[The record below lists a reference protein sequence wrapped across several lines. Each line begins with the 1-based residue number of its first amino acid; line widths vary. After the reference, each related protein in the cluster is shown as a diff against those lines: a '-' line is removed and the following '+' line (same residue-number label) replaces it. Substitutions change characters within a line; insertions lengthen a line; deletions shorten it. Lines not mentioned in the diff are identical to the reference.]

1 MSVQVMQLLS
11 AVIAELAVG
20 LEVLLGPAATDT
32 RQPLS
37 LSRQQLN
44 CVCDLIAGLA
54 SVCASFEQAFAFCVS
69 VLIENQ
75 RVDIPPL
82 LQMAMRVATVFRDYL
97 ALLKAAADSHALPPL
112 PPSPISPLAPPT
124 SPQTETP
131 SPLSSAAT
139 NSMVIRVTNQQ

>member
-1 MSVQVMQLLS
+1 MQLLS

-32 RQPLS
+32 QQSMS

-54 SVCASFEQAFAFCVS
+54 TVCASFEQAFAFCVS

-75 RVDIPPL
+75 RADIPPL
-82 LQMAMRVATVFRDYL
+82 LQWAMRVATVFRDYL
-97 ALLKAAADSHALPPL
+97 VLLRAAAETHALPPS
-112 PPSPISPLAPPT
+112 PSAPIAPPT
-124 SPQTETP
+124 SPQTETA
-131 SPLSSAAT
+131 SSLSTSITETMAT
-139 NSMVIRVTNQQ
+139 RVTLQQ